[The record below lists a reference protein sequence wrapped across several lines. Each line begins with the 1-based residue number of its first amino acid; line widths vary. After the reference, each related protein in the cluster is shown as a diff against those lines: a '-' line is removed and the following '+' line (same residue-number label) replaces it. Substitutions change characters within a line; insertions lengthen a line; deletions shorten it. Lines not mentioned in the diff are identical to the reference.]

1 MIIAN
6 AIWIITC
13 HVISEPY
20 GRESHEGEVQAV
32 EVSPPLL
39 DVPEDDGWDG
49 YEDDKAGN
57 DVAEE
62 LAAQDGGVLH
72 VVIRFRL
79 TLFKFWQL
87 EKTQIMI

>member
-1 MIIAN
+1 
-6 AIWIITC
+6 
-13 HVISEPY
+13 
-20 GRESHEGEVQAV
+20 
-32 EVSPPLL
+32 
-39 DVPEDDGWDG
+39 VPEDDGWDG